1 MNLNFDDDMQLS
13 ENSIIVDASK
23 YIQELKH
30 KVERLNQDI
39 ITTVSQSNSGNKTS
53 SWPASIYIYIFLD
66 ASPLLEMIKN
76 WWLILYFVLQQI
88 EVETLEKGFL
98 INVYAERS
106 CPGLLVAILQVLED
120 LGLNVLEARVSCNDT
135 FRLQAFGGEVINS
148 HLLLLFN
155 LQIKPPFVF
164 FFFFFPQ

>member
-76 WWLILYFVLQQI
+76 
-88 EVETLEKGFL
+88 
-98 INVYAERS
+98 
-106 CPGLLVAILQVLED
+106 
-120 LGLNVLEARVSCNDT
+120 
-135 FRLQAFGGEVINS
+135 
-148 HLLLLFN
+148 
-155 LQIKPPFVF
+155 
-164 FFFFFPQ
+164 